1 MQAKSLLILSCAAGF
16 IRWRCR
22 RTHIVSTVSIAAL
35 LAGCT
40 LGPDYK
46 TPDIEMPQAFSAGV
60 SAAPATAKRSNN
72 SVVPL
77 EHWWRALG
85 DPELDS
91 LVARAVAGNLD
102 IKIAL
107 ARLQEARTAEQVALG
122 MALPAASVAGA
133 AGRGTGSDV
142 TRGRVPSTLTSAD
155 TTSGLKQINEIA
167 GLEAGWEVDLFGKY
181 RRAIEAAGYETEA
194 AKAARNAVLV
204 AVIGDVVRA
213 YVDLRGLQTRLAI
226 LRRNIDVQ
234 AHEYDVVQTRYNRGL
249 TNELDATLAQRQLS
263 SLKATVAPLVAQI
276 DAAQYAIAVL
286 LGRMPQA
293 LASEL
298 AKPETIPALP
308 ARIAPGLP
316 LDLLRRRPDISE
328 QERALAAATAR
339 IGVAT
344 ADLFPHLVLSGAVGA
359 QGQGLGVS
367 PNLVSSIWSAGPSF
381 YWDVL
386 DFGTLDALV
395 NIAGLQTQ
403 EQASVYRHTIL
414 NAVREVDGDI
424 ADFTAQQDRLR
435 NLSEALTASQASVKL
450 AQERYDRG
458 LTDFLNVLDAERQ
471 EYGLEDEYA
480 QAQETAA
487 DDFAALYKALGGG
500 WENYQ
505 AIPPIPPAEPAIIAA
520 FRHLFDK

>member
-1 MQAKSLLILSCAAGF
+1 ML
-16 IRWRCR
+16 
-22 RTHIVSTVSIAAL
+22 L

-40 LGPDYK
+40 VGPDYK
-46 TPDIEMPQAFSAGV
+46 APDINMPQAFSAAASLLDQL
-60 SAAPATAKRSNN
+60 SAPTPAVAVPEKSKTSNTN
-72 SVVPL
+72 AVAL
-77 EHWWRALG
+77 ARWWRALD
-85 DPELDS
+85 DPELDA
-91 LVARAVAGNLD
+91 LVEQAVAGNLD
-102 IKIAL
+102 VKIAL
-107 ARLQEARTAEQVALG
+107 ARLQEARTEEQVAMG

-133 AGRGTGSDV
+133 AARGTGSDV

-155 TTSGLKQINEIA
+155 STAGLKQINEIA
-167 GLEAGWEVDLFGKY
+167 GFEAGWEIDLFGKY
-181 RRAIEAAGYETEA
+181 RREIEAAGDETEA

-234 AHEYDVVQTRYNRGL
+234 AHEYDVVETRYNRGL
-249 TNELDATLAQRQLS
+249 TNELDVTLAQRQLS

-286 LGRMPQA
+286 LGRMPED
-293 LASEL
+293 LAREL
-298 AKPETIPALP
+298 GKPQLLP
-308 ARIAPGLP
+308 GLPGRIAPGLP

-328 QERALAAATAR
+328 QERELAAATAR

-344 ADLFPHLVLSGAVGA
+344 ANLFPHLSLTGAVGE

-367 PNLVSSIWSAGPSF
+367 PNLVSSIWSAGPSL

-395 NIAGLQTQ
+395 NIADLQTQ
-403 EQASVYRHTIL
+403 EQASVYRQTIL

-435 NLSEALTASQASVKL
+435 ELSKALTASQRAVTL

-480 QAQETAA
+480 EAQQTAA

-505 AIPPIPPAEPAIIAA
+505 AIPPIRKPEPAIVAA
-520 FRHLFDK
+520 FRRLFDRP